1 MNSKKE
7 NRKSNSNILVP
18 AKRWR
23 QAHPFN
29 LDCRSDSY
37 YSRLATRLTGTIRRM
52 LGDKKELAYTDS
64 DVINIAV
71 TLAAY
76 LEDKVTGTNVFNAFR
91 ALYAERFGGVM
102 PFYEADP
109 ELIFDDE
116 PNEVEVRFLVWQT
129 VDRINPYTLIDPLAE
144 PVRLMAAE
152 LFEILA
158 DEYETAP
165 DSPELFDWLF
175 VSADYADPIEMRQ
188 RCTWLFNGCY
198 LTHISP
204 DSADR
209 VLDHLLKETGSA
221 AKHLPPTAIYYYL
234 DSVASV
240 TAKTGP
246 LALTAPEWLAKLID
260 LSGHADR
267 LPADTIRHVDYRS
280 LSSYKV
286 VSTPDVVDDNA
297 IFTAADLFGHQLSVS
312 YNTLQPEN
320 RKLIVAGTAFTAAL
334 FRYGDAWFINGFLRP
349 HEDPSSFDRLA
360 EKYVEAERDS
370 EERLANMLKS
380 NGGLRYGTA
389 RDWTEL
395 GDRLGNDPLHSTES
409 VPGNIVNGENFFF
422 FIGSDREVSLSLG
435 GAHCVAFEG
444 NDLYDRTKATKEASR
459 MVLSDSYPREM
470 SDYLIEHSM
479 LPDARLETSA
489 MPDDE
494 AKAWFA
500 ANARFLSAICHT
512 DRIDPHYA

>member
-7 NRKSNSNILVP
+7 NHKSNSDILVP
-18 AKRWR
+18 AKLWR

-29 LDCRSDSY
+29 LDCQSDSY

-64 DVINIAV
+64 DVIDIAV

-129 VDRINPYTLIDPLAE
+129 VDRINPDTIIDPLAE
-144 PVRLMAAE
+144 PVRLMATE
-152 LFEILA
+152 LFDILA

-175 VSADYADPIEMRQ
+175 VSADYADPNKMRD
-188 RCTWLFNGCY
+188 RCRWITEGCY
-198 LTHISP
+198 LTHIH
-204 DSADR
+204 DIDR
-209 VLDHLLKETGSA
+209 VYDMVTNDLPDKFRELPARPTLYLLTVNSA
-221 AKHLPPTAIYYYL
+221 ISAQC
-234 DSVASV
+234 
-240 TAKTGP
+240 GP
-246 LALTAPEWLAKLID
+246 MSLTAPQWLAKIIEM
-260 LSGHADR
+260 SGRPD
-267 LPADTIRHVDYRS
+267 LPADKIKAIDYRTHSRYLISRVSESTDDDATFTVVDMTGRELHVSFNMLPAENRHFLIEGNCIDMALFSYDGVWHLNGLMDIRHDHSDYNKISEEYRRQKQESADKLLAMIHNNGGSPAGVAPDWQRLCEILGEDSNKAAHGTPSRIVDG
-280 LSSYKV
+280 K
-286 VSTPDVVDDNA
+286 D
-297 IFTAADLFGHQLSVS
+297 FLF
-312 YNTLQPEN
+312 
-320 RKLIVAGTAFTAAL
+320 
-334 FRYGDAWFINGFLRP
+334 FIN
-349 HEDPSSFDRLA
+349 
-360 EKYVEAERDS
+360 
-370 EERLANMLKS
+370 S
-380 NGGLRYGTA
+380 NG
-389 RDWTEL
+389 D
-395 GDRLGNDPLHSTES
+395 
-409 VPGNIVNGENFFF
+409 
-422 FIGSDREVSLSLG
+422 VSLIPDFALCT
-435 GAHCVAFEG
+435 ALEG
-444 NDLYDRTKATKEASR
+444 NDKYDPATATDNAALL
-459 MVLSDSYPREM
+459 VVNNAYTREM

-512 DRIDPHYA
+512 DCIDPHYA